1 MAYLMGI
8 DVSTT
13 GCKAL
18 IINEKGEG
26 VASMVHEYPLS
37 APRPNWS
44 EQAPVD
50 WWQATVHSIREALEE
65 AEIKG
70 ADIACLGLSG
80 QMHGLVLLD
89 KSDRVLRPAI
99 LWNDQRTGAECDDM
113 ARIIGRER
121 LIEITCNPPLT
132 GFTAPKILW
141 VKKHEP
147 EVYDKVAHILLPK
160 DYIRYRLTGALAT
173 EVSDASGTLLFDV
186 PGRCWSEKLLQKLGI
201 DRRLLPDSFES
212 PEVSG
217 KISAA
222 AAEETG
228 LAEGTPVVGGGGDQA
243 AGAVGNGIV
252 KTGAISATIGT
263 SGVVFAFS
271 DSPKVDLPQARTQ
284 TCCHAVPG
292 KWHIMGVSLSSGGS
306 LRWFRDN
313 LGQYEVAQAEFR
325 SIDPY
330 EVMTEEAAQAPPGS
344 EGLVF
349 LPYLTG
355 ERTPVIDPDAKGAW
369 VGLNVRHT
377 KGHLLRSIME
387 GVAYS
392 LRDSLEIMKEMGI
405 EAREIRVSGGG
416 ARSALWRQIQADVY
430 NHTVLATTASEG
442 PAFGVAL
449 LAGVGSGLFSSVEE
463 ACEATI
469 KVVSETKPKRENV
482 ETYKR
487 YFALYRGLYG
497 ALKET
502 TQGIAGIICSEKEPS
517 AEAKNG

>member
-13 GCKAL
+13 GSKAL
-18 IINEKGEG
+18 IINEKGEA
-26 VASMVHEYPLS
+26 VASAVHEYSIS

-44 EQAPVD
+44 EQNPAD
-50 WWQATVHSIREALEE
+50 WWEATVHSIREATEE

-70 ADIACLGLSG
+70 ADIVAIGLSG

-89 KSDRVLRPAI
+89 ESDNVLRPAI
-99 LWNDQRTGAECDDM
+99 LWNDQRTGPECDDLE
-113 ARIIGRER
+113 RIIGREH

-147 EVYDKVAHILLPK
+147 EIYQRAASILLPK

-186 PGRCWSEKLLQKLGI
+186 PKRCWSDELLQKLEI
-201 DRRLLPDSFES
+201 DRALLPDSFES

-217 KISAA
+217 KISASA
-222 AAEETG
+222 SEEIG
-228 LAEGTPVVGGGGDQA
+228 IPEGTPVVGGGGDQA

-271 DSPKVDLPQARTQ
+271 DSPRVDLPKARTQ
-284 TCCHAVPG
+284 TCCHAVPD

-306 LRWFRDN
+306 FRWFRDS
-313 LGQYEVAQAEFR
+313 LGQFEVAQAEFR

-330 EVMTEEAAQAPPGS
+330 DLMTEEAAKAPPGS
-344 EGLVF
+344 EGLLF

-377 KGHLLRSIME
+377 KGHLIRSIME
-387 GVAYS
+387 GVAFS

-405 EAREIRVSGGG
+405 EVREIRVSGGG

-430 NHTVLATTASEG
+430 NHPVVTTTATEG

-449 LAGVGSGLFSSVEE
+449 LAGVGKGLFSSVRE

-469 KVVSETKPKRENV
+469 RVVSETKPIQENA
-482 ETYKR
+482 EIYDR
-487 YFALYRGLYG
+487 YYSLYRGLYG
-497 ALKET
+497 ALKDT
-502 TQGIAGIICSEKEPS
+502 TDGIAGIISC
-517 AEAKNG
+517 

>member
-13 GCKAL
+13 GSKAL
-18 IINEKGEG
+18 IINEKGEP
-26 VASMVHEYPLS
+26 VASVVHEYPIY

-44 EQAPVD
+44 EQNPAD
-50 WWQATVHSIREALEE
+50 WWEATVHSIREALEE

-70 ADIACLGLSG
+70 EEIAAIGLSG

-89 KSDRVLRPAI
+89 ASDNVLRPAI
-99 LWNDQRTGAECDDM
+99 LWNDQRTGPECDDLE
-113 ARIIGRER
+113 RIIGREH

-147 EVYDKVAHILLPK
+147 EIYERAVHILLPK
-160 DYIRYRLTGALAT
+160 DYIRYRLTGTLAT

-186 PGRCWSEKLLQKLGI
+186 PGRRWSDELLQKLEI
-201 DRRLLPDSFES
+201 DRALLPESFES

-217 KISAA
+217 KISAS
-222 AAEETG
+222 AAEETCIPQ
-228 LAEGTPVVGGGGDQA
+228 GTPVVGGGGDQA

-252 KTGAISATIGT
+252 TTGAISATIGT

-271 DSPKVDLPQARTQ
+271 DSPKVDLPRARTQ

-306 LRWFRDN
+306 LRWFRDS
-313 LGQYEVAQAEFR
+313 LGQFEVAQAEFR

-330 EVMTEEAAQAPPGS
+330 DLMTEEAAKAPPGS
-344 EGLVF
+344 EGLLF

-377 KGHLLRSIME
+377 KGHLIRSIME
-387 GVAYS
+387 GVAFS
-392 LRDSLEIMKEMGI
+392 LRDSLEIIKEMGI
-405 EAREIRVSGGG
+405 EIREIRVSGGG

-430 NHTVLATTASEG
+430 NHPVVTTTATEG

-449 LAGVGSGLFSSVEE
+449 LAGVGTGVFSSARE

-469 KVVSETKPKRENV
+469 RVVSETKPIPENAIV
-482 ETYKR
+482 YER
-487 YFALYRGLYG
+487 YYCLYRGLYG
-497 ALKET
+497 ALKKT
-502 TQGIAGIICSEKEPS
+502 TDGISKTVSG
-517 AEAKNG
+517 